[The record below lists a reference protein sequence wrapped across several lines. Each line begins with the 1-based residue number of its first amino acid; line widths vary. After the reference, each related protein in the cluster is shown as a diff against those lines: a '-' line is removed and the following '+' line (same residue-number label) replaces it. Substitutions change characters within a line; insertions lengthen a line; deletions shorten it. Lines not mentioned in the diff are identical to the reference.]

1 MGNGKH
7 NGQNQRQHGPVI
19 TNVDFIV
26 IIRTSNTSDTNTSS
40 NSISISISI
49 SISLPC
55 IALHCTAP
63 HRTALQIDFRCF
75 QYQLHDYPRYLVN
88 RIHDISTPVFPRT
101 SVRSR
106 ASPVDHFGHS
116 LP

>member
-1 MGNGKH
+1 MGNGKD

-19 TNVDFIV
+19 TSVDFIT
-26 IIRTSNTSDTNTSS
+26 IIRTSNTSNTNTSS
-40 NSISISISI
+40 NSISISI

-75 QYQLHDYPRYLVN
+75 
-88 RIHDISTPVFPRT
+88 
-101 SVRSR
+101 
-106 ASPVDHFGHS
+106 
-116 LP
+116 